1 MNSAFDT
8 AAVRTLLQRG
18 INNGWW
24 TLSDLGTPSPGF
36 RDNTRVQHRAF
47 PHGYQGIQHRNLLL
61 DSPPVPKPTAEA
73 PSSPGKAPEPPVPVS
88 PTQEPSAWP
97 F

>member
-1 MNSAFDT
+1 VKSAFDT

-61 DSPPVPKPTAEA
+61 DSPPIPRPTAEA
-73 PSSPGKAPEPPVPVS
+73 ASGPEKAPEPPAPVPTT
-88 PTQEPSAWP
+88 PDPSDWP